1 MVELQQRLQG
11 VLHQGHAGGRLEVA
25 VLLLFPG
32 VGSVVGGDDVEHV
45 VAYRI
50 QQGVLVGSALHRR
63 VALDLAAQGVV
74 VRLVEEEVVD
84 AHFGGDVLVLEI
96 LQIRGGGKE

>member
-1 MVELQQRLQG
+1 MVSSRRPRCGAELQQRLQG
-11 VLHQGHAGGRLEVA
+11 SAAPGARRTAPEVT

-50 QQGVLVGSALHRR
+50 QRGVLVGSALHRR
-63 VALDLAAQGVV
+63 VALIWLPRVS
-74 VRLVEEEVVD
+74 
-84 AHFGGDVLVLEI
+84 
-96 LQIRGGGKE
+96 